1 MIFTIS
7 SVILSIF
14 FTLYTTIKLGNKY
27 LTSFIV
33 LIVFAYVLV
42 GPAISFFDLEDSNR
56 KLYFFYQP
64 IILVLFYIPFL
75 FFILIFK
82 ESYSVESDYMIYKKL
97 PILLPII
104 LLIFLFIFIFV
115 VVDNNLLFR
124 RMGHQGLY
132 EATNQLSFYQKVI
145 YRLITESS
153 FFIVLALR
161 GIISSSSFKTIN
173 ISLYKIVFY
182 LFAIVFLMYFLLNSR
197 MQFILFL
204 VFLLFPL
211 KPIKSQNFSNLV
223 GYSSLVVFALLF
235 LTIFREITLEATG
248 RISEETLLS
257 QVQSSI
263 TIIAKRLNILEIFY
277 TIHHYGYN
285 PMSYNTS
292 GFFQAIYFPIS
303 ALVDPQYYEIT
314 KLNLTTSSS
323 VVVVNDI
330 TGGGFVDFPKTI
342 IIEIMLSFGAL
353 SLIILALVY
362 SKLISFLVELFY
374 KTEYLDFKWYLS
386 AYLITIFFQ
395 FEKEFFSMFISA
407 IKWSLILIIFF
418 IMRPSMTNL
427 DRKGLNTRKL

>member
-7 SVILSIF
+7 SIILSIF
-14 FTLYTTIKLGNKY
+14 LTIYTTIKLGNKY

-42 GPAISFFDLEDSNR
+42 GPVISFFDLEASSK

-64 IILVLFYIPFL
+64 IILILFYIPFL

-82 ESYSVESDYMIYKKL
+82 ESYSVPSYYITYKKL

-104 LLIFLFIFIFV
+104 LLTFLFIFIFV

-132 EATNQLSFYQKVI
+132 EATNQLSIYQKVI
-145 YRLITESS
+145 YRLVAESS

-161 GIISSSSFKTIN
+161 GIINTSSLQTKN
-173 ISLYKIVFY
+173 IFSYKIVFY
-182 LFAIVFLMYFLLNSR
+182 LFAIVFLIYFLLNSR
-197 MQFILFL
+197 MQFILLL

-211 KPIKSQNFSNLV
+211 KPVKSQNFSNLI
-223 GYSSLVVFALLF
+223 GYASLVVFALLF
-235 LTIFREITLEATG
+235 LTIFREITLEASG
-248 RISEETLLS
+248 RITEETLLS
-257 QVQSSI
+257 QVKSSI

-285 PMSYNTS
+285 PMSYNMS
-292 GFFQAIYFPIS
+292 GFFQAVYFPIS

-323 VVVVNDI
+323 VVVVNEI

-342 IIEIMLSFGAL
+342 IVEIMLSFGAL
-353 SLIILALVY
+353 PLIILATVY
-362 SKLISFLVELFY
+362 SKLISFLIELFY
-374 KTEYLDFKWYLS
+374 KTEYLNYKWYLS

-407 IKWSLILIIFF
+407 IKWSFILFIFF
-418 IMRPSMTNL
+418 AMKPSMIHS
-427 DRKGLNTRKL
+427 DRQGFNIRKL